1 MIVRLSRAPLVYQE
15 SPWDA
20 QVEAACGEWR
30 GTPYRLNKC
39 IQGRYVDCLHFAAAV
54 LDRLFGTAHSKELK
68 SLPPDACVHNRRG
81 VEAALRALLRT
92 YPHRRVKDG
101 SVEAGDL
108 VIWGRASKRSGPSH
122 LLVASLRGRLW
133 HASQP
138 SVCFCG
144 YSIPDSHRLLAVYRS
159 EEKHLW
165 QLSKS

>member
-1 MIVRLSRAPLVYQE
+1 MIVRLHPVHLRYLRSSWE
-15 SPWDA
+15 GK
-20 QVEAACGEWR
+20 VEAACAVWE

-54 LDRLFGTAHSKELK
+54 LDTLFGTSHSKGLQ

-108 VIWGRASKRSGPSH
+108 VIWGRASERSGPSH
-122 LLVASLRGRLW
+122 LLVASLPGKLW

-138 SVCFCG
+138 AVCFCG
-144 YSIPDSHRLLAVYRS
+144 YTIPDSHRLLAVYRS
-159 EEKHLW
+159 KEKHLW
-165 QLSKS
+165 